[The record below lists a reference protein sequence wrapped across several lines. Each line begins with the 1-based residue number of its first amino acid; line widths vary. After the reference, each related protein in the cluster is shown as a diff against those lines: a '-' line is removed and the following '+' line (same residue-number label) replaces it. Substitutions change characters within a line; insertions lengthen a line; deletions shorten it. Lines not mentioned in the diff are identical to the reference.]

1 MFALL
6 LLAAQV
12 QDTITVTATRTETR
26 LSDTP
31 ASVVVLPKEAIAA
44 SAATTVD
51 NALREVPGFTLF
63 RRSDSRTANPTSQ
76 GVSLRGIGASGASRA
91 LVLDDGIPLNDPFGG
106 WIYWGRVARAS
117 LDRIEVVRGGG
128 SELYGSAAM
137 GGVVQFI
144 RRPTSSDALVVDAG
158 GGSERT
164 AVTSLFAATQ
174 RHAWSGSVSGDFLT
188 SAGYILVQPSQRG
201 AVDTPANSH
210 HTAFD
215 ATVER
220 AFGDSA
226 RAFLRASR
234 YDERRENGTPLQTND
249 TAIRQLAAG
258 ADLGGL
264 DARVYVTHQDYA
276 QSFSAI
282 ATDRNSERLTV
293 LQKVPSRG
301 EGASVQWGGSL
312 FTRHALLAG
321 GELRAVRGESD
332 EEQFTA
338 RGTSFVSS
346 GGRQRTESAFAED
359 LISVSSKVTVT
370 TGLRYDQWNGRS
382 AWSPRLAVLV
392 HATDRLA
399 LTASAYR
406 AFRAPTLNE
415 LYRSFRVGNI
425 LTLANAS
432 LGAER
437 LNAIEAGA
445 RFGNVR
451 VTAFSMTTE
460 DAIANVTQ
468 SVTPS
473 LITRQ
478 RQNLGSS
485 RSRGFEVDGDWHLG
499 VPWQL
504 SAGYLLSDA
513 TVTAGDLRGKRL
525 PQVPRNSATAQL
537 AYTPSRVTF
546 GLQTRWSGR
555 QFDDDLNTL
564 PLRSYFAAD
573 VFTSVPLIP
582 LLSATIAIENAL
594 DRRIETSATPVIT
607 LANPR
612 TIRFGLR
619 YTR

>member
-1 MFALL
+1 MWALL
-6 LLAAQV
+6 LLLAQV
-12 QDTITVTATRTETR
+12 QDTITVTATRTQAR
-26 LSDTP
+26 LGDTP

-44 SAATTVD
+44 SAASTAD
-51 NALREVPGFTLF
+51 SALRQVPGFTLF
-63 RRSDSRTANPTSQ
+63 RRSDSRTANPTTQ

-106 WIYWGRVARAS
+106 WVYWGRVARAS

-144 RRPTSSDALVVDAG
+144 RRPTAADALVVDSA

-164 AVTSLFAATQ
+164 AVTSLFASMR

-188 SAGYILVQPSQRG
+188 TAGYVLVPPSQRG
-201 AVDTPANSH
+201 SVDTVANSH
-210 HTAFD
+210 HTAVD
-215 ATVER
+215 ATLER
-220 AFGDSA
+220 AFGDNA

-234 YDERRENGTPLQTND
+234 YGEGRHNGTPLQTND
-249 TAIRQLAAG
+249 TSLRQLAAG
-258 ADLGGL
+258 ADAGGL
-264 DARVYVTHQDYA
+264 DVRLYATHQDYA

-282 ATDRNSERLTV
+282 AADRNSERLTV

-301 EGASVQWGGSL
+301 EGASVQWGGAL
-312 FTRHALLAG
+312 WTRNAVLAG
-321 GELRAVRGESD
+321 GELHAVRGASD

-338 RGTSFVSS
+338 RGTSFVST

-359 LISVSSKVTVT
+359 LISVSARVTVT
-370 TGLRYDQWNGRS
+370 AGLRYDQWERQS
-382 AWSPRLAVLV
+382 SWSPRLALLV
-392 HATDRLA
+392 HANDGLA

-415 LYRSFRVGNI
+415 LYRSFRVGNVV
-425 LTLANAS
+425 TLANPS

-437 LNAIEAGA
+437 LNAVEAGA
-445 RFGNVR
+445 RLRNVR
-451 VTAFSMTTE
+451 VTAFSMTT
-460 DAIANVTQ
+460 DDTIANVTQ
-468 SVTPS
+468 SVAPS
-473 LITRQ
+473 QITRQ
-478 RQNLGSS
+478 RENLGSS
-485 RSRGFEVDGDWHLG
+485 RSRGIEVDGDWHLG
-499 VPWQL
+499 IPWQL

-513 TVTAGDLRGKRL
+513 IVTTGDLRGKRL
-525 PQVPRNSATAQL
+525 PQVPRNQATAQ
-537 AYTPSRVTF
+537 ATYTAPRATIGV
-546 GLQTRWSGR
+546 QTRWSGR

-573 VFTSVPLIP
+573 LFTSLPVVAS
-582 LLSATIAIENAL
+582 LSATVAIENAL

-619 YTR
+619 YAR